1 MTKVKR
7 FGKDRWEG
15 IAGAVTFWAIVILI
29 ETKVVTL
36 GGKIKLKLYYILV
49 YM

>member
-7 FGKDRWEG
+7 FGKVRQEG
-15 IAGAVTFWAIVILI
+15 TTGAVTCWAIVTFI
-29 ETKVVTL
+29 ETKVVIL
-36 GGKIKLKLYYILV
+36 SGKIKLKLCYILV